1 MDRFRTMESFVRV
14 VRAGSFTIAASQL
27 GLSRALISRH
37 VGELEA
43 RLGVRLLNRSTRSL
57 SLTDEGRAYLEFCE
71 KVFRDIESSER
82 GILRTRLEPVGTLKV
97 LAPKSFGAA
106 HLSDAVIAF
115 AKQQPRLQISL
126 MLDNTPYR
134 GSYKF
139 AERGLDMVLCFS
151 TPSRSA
157 MVEQEIAIMDWV
169 VCASPDYLAR
179 AGRPQAPADLSG
191 HECLLH
197 LEGTENDSIWR
208 FEGPK
213 GPVTAKVRGSFFS
226 NTALALR
233 KAALAGLGITLVPQ
247 YVVRDDIDAG
257 DLMPVLP
264 RYRPP
269 SRPLIAVYPRA
280 PVVPRKVQAFVD
292 FLKIWMAE
300 QNPVRHRLTTRV
312 AVDA

>member
-37 VGELEA
+37 VSELET

-57 SLTDEGRAYLEFCE
+57 SLTDEGTAYLDFCE
-71 KVFRDIESSER
+71 KVFRDIETSER
-82 GILRTRLEPVGTLKV
+82 GILQTRLEPVGTMKL

-115 AKQQPRLQISL
+115 AKIQPRLQISL
-126 MLDNTPYR
+126 LLDNTPYR

-151 TPSRSA
+151 TPMRSA
-157 MVEQEIAIMDWV
+157 MVEQEIAVMDWV
-169 VCASPDYLAR
+169 VCASPEYLAR

-191 HECLLH
+191 HDCLLH

-213 GPVTAKVRGSFFS
+213 GLVNAKVRGSFFS
-226 NTALALR
+226 NTAQALR
-233 KAALAGLGITLVPQ
+233 KAALGGLGIALVPN
-247 YVVRDDIDAG
+247 YVVRDDLETG
-257 DLMPVLP
+257 DLVSVLP

-269 SRPLIAVYPRA
+269 SRPLIAVYPRT
-280 PVVPRKVQAFVD
+280 PVVPPKVQAFVD
-292 FLKIWMAE
+292 FLKVWMAE
-300 QNPVRHRLTTRV
+300 QNLVRHRLDARV
-312 AVDA
+312 AVTA